1 MHCSHGW
8 PSAGATAAAG
18 AWSEAATGER
28 FALTHFQWLAAL
40 FVELYLQRLGA
51 PGGRQA
57 LADEL
62 NARIDC
68 EDLALR
74 LNFERP
80 GDRGNFKNPQ
90 TAKSHSAT
98 LSIFRGDDESASAQG
113 HFVHVYVDRATNRPA
128 PIPDT
133 ARNLL
138 ATLMRGA
145 AG

>member
-1 MHCSHGW
+1 MTP
-8 PSAGATAAAG
+8 PSNNK
-18 AWSEAATGER
+18 TG
-28 FALTHFQWLAAL
+28 
-40 FVELYLQRLGA
+40 
-51 PGGRQA
+51 PS

-98 LSIFRGDDESASAQG
+98 LSVFRGDDGRSRFFDHRTGDKGGAIDLYMLGRGCDAATAIRELSDMYGIKVAPPPAAKTGERPERSLPEWIADKCLAAARESGQR
-113 HFVHVYVDRATNRPA
+113 DRDRKSVV
-128 PIPDT
+128 
-133 ARNLL
+133 
-138 ATLMRGA
+138 
-145 AG
+145 